1 MHRMRQAADQRRHP
15 RHLLRPWLSR
25 PERAARSVSKPG
37 GDTDPRYRLVE
48 DSTALVGAIEGL
60 AEGSTAA
67 GSTTKDT
74 LTAGCERT
82 GIVAADGRRTPQM
95 TAPTTHARHEPPMR
109 EQRTAD
115 SRSVHCRGP
124 APAAGHRRYSGGHGC
139 QKANHYRP
147 PAGDGRR
154 ALAYRSDA
162 SAAFP
167 TVWRCARP
175 TQKAAGAATGSG
187 TVRSRAAAG
196 NVWIRPAS
204 RTSTLPSACVR

>member
-48 DSTALVGAIEGL
+48 DSTAFVGAIEGL

-95 TAPTTHARHEPPMR
+95 TAPTTHARHEPPMV
-109 EQRTAD
+109 EQRAAD
-115 SRSVHCRGP
+115 SRSVHRRGP
-124 APAAGHRRYSGGHGC
+124 APAAGHRRYSRQGC
-139 QKANHYRP
+139 QNANRHRRP
-147 PAGDGRR
+147 
-154 ALAYRSDA
+154 
-162 SAAFP
+162 
-167 TVWRCARP
+167 
-175 TQKAAGAATGSG
+175 AAGGP
-187 TVRSRAAAG
+187 R
-196 NVWIRPAS
+196 
-204 RTSTLPSACVR
+204 TLPER